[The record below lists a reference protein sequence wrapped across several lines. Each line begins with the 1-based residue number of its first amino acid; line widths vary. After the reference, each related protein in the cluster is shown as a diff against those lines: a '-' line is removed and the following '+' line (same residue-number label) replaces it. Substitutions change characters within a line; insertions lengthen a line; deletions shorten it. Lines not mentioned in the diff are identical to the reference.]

1 MPQIMDHKMDMG
13 MEHGLAQEQPT
24 LDPMQSLTPEEVVA
38 VLDLTLACE
47 VSCLEMIRYESERN

>member
-1 MPQIMDHKMDMG
+1 MDHKMDMG